1 MILRGPQIHP
11 DGHGKCGLHSNS
23 TLSSTSAQ
31 LPISGVPANTRMSR
45 CNFVISHRHFTPGG
59 TARVRLEAPETISCD
74 SSKMSGDAPVS
85 RRIARSQKEV
95 VMSHRYNI
103 IDIIVGV
110 GMCAIVF
117 GASLVFFAAN
127 GPYQV
132 AIPQPLSIEQPVGL
146 EIGMASLQPA
156 LGQALVDQA
165 LFERRANQFM
175 AQSASEW
182 NRTTLAH
189 QEFQSLPGG
198 PLGAVM
204 RQAAIVPADHMARVQ
219 YVLGRAIVNFTARGI
234 RSGVLSADQYRSDYN
249 TSMIRAIEAYGQ
261 RLDHEFASTWQA
273 TLGREIV
280 DAIQDSSKQA
290 GMIQERLGT
299 AILHLT
305 QAQTGSE
312 EVRAAQQEQ
321 LASLIVAAIR
331 TEALADRLTLL
342 AAIES
347 FPEDTAVASVE
358 PASWPDIPV
367 GYLIV
372 AGLMLVTVLFGGLSL
387 TARSR
392 EAKALAE
399 MEHQAA
405 KWVYRIA
412 A

>member
-1 MILRGPQIHP
+1 
-11 DGHGKCGLHSNS
+11 
-23 TLSSTSAQ
+23 
-31 LPISGVPANTRMSR
+31 
-45 CNFVISHRHFTPGG
+45 
-59 TARVRLEAPETISCD
+59 
-74 SSKMSGDAPVS
+74 
-85 RRIARSQKEV
+85 
-95 VMSHRYNI
+95 MSHRYNI

-117 GASLVFFAAN
+117 GASLFFFAAN

-132 AIPQPLSIEQPVGL
+132 AIPQPISSEQPVGL
-146 EIGMASLQPA
+146 ELGMTSLQPV
-156 LGQALVDQA
+156 LGQAIVDQV
-165 LFERRANQFM
+165 LFERRANQLM

-182 NRTTLAH
+182 NRATLAH

-198 PLGAVM
+198 PLGAVI
-204 RQAAIVPADHMARVQ
+204 RQAATVPADHMARVQ
-219 YVLGRAIVNFTARGI
+219 YVMGRAIVNFTARGI

-249 TSMIRAIEAYGQ
+249 TNMIRAIEANGQ
-261 RLDHEFASTWQA
+261 RLDHEFASAWQA

-280 DAIQDSSKQA
+280 DAIQDSSRQA
-290 GMIQERLGT
+290 GAIQERLGT

-312 EVRAAQQEQ
+312 EVRAGQQEQ
-321 LASLIVAAIR
+321 LASLVVAAIR
-331 TEALADRLTLL
+331 TEALVDRLTLL

-347 FPEDTAVASVE
+347 LPEDTAVASTE
-358 PASWPDIPV
+358 PASWPEIPM

-399 MEHQAA
+399 MEYQAA